1 MEGDLES
8 RVNHFYGV
16 VQREILNFFT
26 EEKDNNEYLSYAR
39 IGLLIQD
46 LMDYLNSD
54 AFYIFTKACQGRG
67 NIRYLQEPKLFSF
80 SVIPQKLS
88 RSLLRL
94 CQDCTLLYSE
104 LFDNIVCD
112 MHFLLSVF
120 EGIKDYDEFYGRLI
134 GICERVYL
142 SKDGPGRDIRKD
154 IRCVI
159 GRSDYMLDSSGG
171 GRPSGESGEIGP
183 NGQNGQ
189 SGTTVQS
196 GSIRPSEPTVR
207 SEQNCQVKQI
217 EYNTISVA
225 FGNLSTVLFEAHKN
239 MLKQVYRECFPLEG
253 EGKPEGQHGEA
264 QPQTDVGSILEGKFK
279 NDFLEGIVTC
289 MNKCHEA
296 YLTKT
301 KPLQGRNKTIIISI
315 LHNEDL
321 NCFDKYR
328 TKYELNKMDLSQK
341 CLTIKELQLL
351 YEKRKIFLN
360 YPHETLEET
369 FKRVK
374 ACQGDPN
381 KEKLAPGKLLLDLN
395 VKEYDP
401 YDCRNYRQ
409 HVLEVSVVY
418 FRSLYSP
425 DHFNEIIWHVRE
437 LLEFSDAVKIPSVP
451 YQLVGSKRI
460 QMILLD
466 ESILRHYL
474 SLDLNK
480 TKKSDKQ
487 IQHDMN
493 LLQKTFALQVDP
505 SLSQNEDIVSH
516 AIREDHQYL
525 LKPQREGGKN
535 NLHGRDIREKLMLYY
550 KPEERDKLSFYV
562 LMQKLFPTP
571 FTAVHCRTRVCPS
584 GEGHADSS
592 NRGEAGGVGGKI
604 SSVQCEGKS
613 HVVEFTPEQSI
624 SEISLFHNFVFCNNV
639 NLLNEQ
645 KGYLVRTKNYREN
658 EGGAIC
664 GISSLDSFFLV

>member
-1 MEGDLES
+1 MEGDDLES

-16 VQREILNFFT
+16 VQQEIINFFT
-26 EEKDNNEYLSYAR
+26 EEKDNNKYLSYAR
-39 IGLLIQD
+39 IQLLMQD

-54 AFYIFTKACQGRG
+54 GFYIFTKACQGGG

-80 SVIPQKLS
+80 SVIPQMLS
-88 RSLLRL
+88 RSLLQL
-94 CQDCTLLYSE
+94 CQECTLLYSQ

-120 EGIKDYDEFYGRLI
+120 EGIKEYDDFCGRLI

-142 SKDGPGRDIRKD
+142 SKEGPGRDIKND

-159 GRSDYMLDSSGG
+159 GRSDYMLDSPGG
-171 GRPSGESGEIGP
+171 GPQSGRSGESGE
-183 NGQNGQ
+183 
-189 SGTTVQS
+189 SGEMGEMGRS
-196 GSIRPSEPTVR
+196 GR
-207 SEQNCQVKQI
+207 SQPGGQNCQVKQI

-225 FGNLSTVLFEAHKN
+225 FGNLSSVLFEAHKS

-253 EGKPEGQHGEA
+253 EGQPLEKGLPQGEVRGGR
-264 QPQTDVGSILEGKFK
+264 PLKEVGSILEGKFK

-289 MNKCHEA
+289 MKKCHEE

-301 KPLQGRNKTIIISI
+301 QPLQGNNKTVILSI

-321 NCFDKYR
+321 NSFDKYR
-328 TKYELNKMDLSQK
+328 TKYELNKMDISQK
-341 CLTIKELQLL
+341 CLTIKELQLF
-351 YEKRKIFLN
+351 YEKKKLFLN
-360 YPHETLEET
+360 YPHETLAET
-369 FKRVK
+369 LKRVK
-374 ACQGDPN
+374 ECQ
-381 KEKLAPGKLLLDLN
+381 KELHEGKLAPGKLLLDLN
-395 VKEYDP
+395 AREYDP
-401 YDCRNYRQ
+401 YECPNYME

-425 DHFNEIIWHVRE
+425 DHFNETIWNVRE

-460 QMILLD
+460 QMMLLD
-466 ESILRHYL
+466 ESILKKYL

-480 TKKSDKQ
+480 RKKSDKQ

-505 SLSQNEDIVSH
+505 SLSQNEHIVSH
-516 AIREDHQYL
+516 AIREDHHYL

-535 NLHGRDIREKLMLYY
+535 NLHGTDIREKLMLYY

-562 LMQKLFPTP
+562 LMQRLFPTP
-571 FTAVHCRTRVCPS
+571 FTAVHCRTRVHPS
-584 GEGHADSS
+584 GEATCDSS
-592 NRGEAGGVGGKI
+592 NTEKGAVGGNI
-604 SSVQCEGKS
+604 SGVQCVSKS
-613 HVVEFTPEQSI
+613 HIVEFSPEQSI
-624 SEISLFHNFVFCNNV
+624 SEISLFHNFVFCKNV

-645 KGYLVRTKNYREN
+645 KGYLVRTKNAREN

-664 GISSLDSFFLV
+664 GISSLDSFFL